1 MWLFFFFLVQDRTG
15 RRKWCLVR
23 REQIGHPIS
32 HRSSILFSS
41 PFLRSPCPLLIL
53 APSLEPAS
61 ASHPYSPIL
70 ALPAPSPLTF
80 CTAKTSKSR
89 CHLVLSLSLFR
100 SFLLF
105 FSLFLL
111 HSSVFPSPS
120 LSPSLGLSHSPP
132 LPARGVGFHC
142 RGARWIS
149 DCCRA
154 ARSTLIGQSKP
165 GRRGKGTERKKRKK
179 KKNWKRIIFFH
190 WVHMT
195 IIAPLPFPPP
205 LFPSLSRSSNTL

>member
-1 MWLFFFFLVQDRTG
+1 MALFFFLVQDRTG

-100 SFLLF
+100 SFLLLFF
-105 FSLFLL
+105 FSLSPPFIR
-111 HSSVFPSPS
+111 FPVALAFSLSWSFS
-120 LSPSLGLSHSPP
+120 LSPAPCEG
-132 LPARGVGFHC
+132 RGV
-142 RGARWIS
+142 
-149 DCCRA
+149 
-154 ARSTLIGQSKP
+154 
-165 GRRGKGTERKKRKK
+165 
-179 KKNWKRIIFFH
+179 
-190 WVHMT
+190 
-195 IIAPLPFPPP
+195 
-205 LFPSLSRSSNTL
+205 SLSWSEMNF

>member
-1 MWLFFFFLVQDRTG
+1 MALFFFLVQDRTG

-100 SFLLF
+100 SFLLLF
-105 FSLFLL
+105 FSLSPPFIR
-111 HSSVFPSPS
+111 FPVALAFSLSWSFS
-120 LSPSLGLSHSPP
+120 LSPAPCEGG
-132 LPARGVGFHC
+132 GV
-142 RGARWIS
+142 
-149 DCCRA
+149 
-154 ARSTLIGQSKP
+154 
-165 GRRGKGTERKKRKK
+165 
-179 KKNWKRIIFFH
+179 
-190 WVHMT
+190 
-195 IIAPLPFPPP
+195 
-205 LFPSLSRSSNTL
+205 SLSWSEMNFWLLSGSAEHSYWSE